1 MIKTT
6 TLASVY
12 EAQGLKEDAL
22 KIYEEILKNDPTNK
36 EAKDGINRLKK
47 NKIKYTDVNMQ
58 MLDFFINMNS
68 GVEYAE
74 FERWLLFEN

>member
-12 EAQGLKEDAL
+12 EAQGLREDAL

-36 EAKDGINRLKK
+36 EAKDGIKRLKK
-47 NKIKYTDVNMQ
+47 TKSNIQ
-58 MLDFFINMNS
+58 MLICRCWIFLSI
-68 GVEYAE
+68 
-74 FERWLLFEN
+74 